1 MNNLF
6 RLFYSKFKVSKM
18 GKKYFATS
26 LILFLLLVIFLSLN
40 FSNRFNNFIFSNV
53 INPYDPL
60 KVNKNANIKEKI
72 VDQGYWKDPRG
83 IFPIFAYNTP
93 DSSKDLVSSLQI
105 IADGGI
111 NIIINANLSWM
122 PFPNQVKEAF
132 KKLGN
137 SNLMWLTY
145 ITNECRDDYIT
156 GNTNDKTNK
165 HIQNYLKEFDD
176 NFVYGWYIWDEPGSN
191 RKPCSPLNLFPNDDN
206 ADINII
212 DKQIRSDSTFNKKL
226 DFINLFPSYWSGTPT
241 FKKYANYVDTFMSS
255 QEFKPRVLCFDNYPL
270 LKAECGD
277 FRKDYYANLEII
289 REKSLEYNIPFW
301 NIVLS
306 SEHLSYK
313 NPSFEEISLQVYSA
327 LAYGAKG
334 IGYYL
339 YSKSWENVGYKSWIL
354 ENYVDN
360 TNVADSLH
368 GRLYLPVK
376 ILNRQIQALGKT
388 LLDLES
394 TEVIHSSNF
403 PNGQKDISQ
412 SVLSNDSSNSFI
424 KNIININDP
433 KSDPKVLI
441 GIFRSRIN
449 RNDNGTYLLV
459 VNKNVV
465 SGVNVE
471 ILLNNVMNINK
482 FNKENGEPI
491 FLYQNDLI
499 KVSILPGSG
508 ELFYTN

>member
-6 RLFYSKFKVSKM
+6 MLIYLKCKKLKL
-18 GKKYFATS
+18 GKKYLATL
-26 LILFLLLVIFLSLN
+26 LILILLLAMSFGLN
-40 FSNRFNNFIFSNV
+40 FSTRFNNFIFSN
-53 INPYDPL
+53 IISPYDPL
-60 KVNKNANIKEKI
+60 KVNKNSNIKEKN
-72 VDQGYWKDPRG
+72 VDQVYWKDPRG
-83 IFPIFAYNTP
+83 VFPIFAYNTP
-93 DSSKDLVSSLQI
+93 DSSRDLVSSLKI
-105 IADGGI
+105 IEGGGI
-111 NIIINANLSWM
+111 NILINANLGWM

-137 SNLMWLTY
+137 SDLMWLTY
-145 ITNECRDDYIT
+145 ITDECRDDYIT
-156 GNTNDKTNK
+156 GNTNDKTNN
-165 HIQNYLKEFDD
+165 HIQNYLNEFNDK
-176 NFVYGWYIWDEPGSN
+176 FVYGWYIWDEPGSN
-191 RKPCSPLNLFPNDDN
+191 RKPCSPLNLIPNNDN

-212 DKQIRSDSTFNKKL
+212 DKQIRSDSAFNKKL
-226 DFINLFPSYWSGTPT
+226 DFVNLFPSYWSGTPT
-241 FKKYANYVDTFMSS
+241 FTKYANYISTFISS

-270 LKAECGD
+270 LKSEFGD
-277 FRKDYYANLEII
+277 FRKDYYANLDII
-289 REKSLEYNIPFW
+289 RKKSLEYNIPFW
-301 NIVLS
+301 DIVLS

-339 YSKSWENVGYKSWIL
+339 YSKSWENIGYKSWIL

-403 PNGQKDISQ
+403 PNGQKDILQ
-412 SVLSNDSSNSFI
+412 SILSNDSSNSFI
-424 KNIININDP
+424 KNIVNLNDP

-449 RNDNGTYLLV
+449 KNDNGTYLLV

-471 ILLNNVMNINK
+471 ILLKNVTNIYK
-482 FNKENGEPI
+482 FNKVNGKP
-491 FLYQNDLI
+491 FFDFHNDMI
-499 KVSILPGSG
+499 KTSILPGSG